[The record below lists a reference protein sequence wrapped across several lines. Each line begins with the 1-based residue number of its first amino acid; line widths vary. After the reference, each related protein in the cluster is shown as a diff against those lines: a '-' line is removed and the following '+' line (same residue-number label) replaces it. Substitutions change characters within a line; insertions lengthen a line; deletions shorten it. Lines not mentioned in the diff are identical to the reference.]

1 MNMTSNDK
9 STRISA
15 AERLKVA
22 PGQTL
27 QDLYKPK
34 SSDPSP
40 TRSSENSSNDYR
52 FLSERYFSN
61 FWYVKFFTIW
71 NDHVWTSMK
80 IKLFSPN
87 KRRNRSKN
95 RFNSMH
101 RLTSIVE
108 EKDIIAA
115 KEMFS
120 PKSEENSVPAEVVTW
135 PKSVSSLSSSF
146 ASYFRSF

>member
-1 MNMTSNDK
+1 MTSNDK

-40 TRSSENSSNDYR
+40 TRSSENSSNDY
-52 FLSERYFSN
+52 
-61 FWYVKFFTIW
+61 
-71 NDHVWTSMK
+71 
-80 IKLFSPN
+80 SPN

-120 PKSEENSVPAEVVTW
+120 PKSEENSVPAEVVT
-135 PKSVSSLSSSF
+135 
-146 ASYFRSF
+146 

>member
-1 MNMTSNDK
+1 MTSNDK

-52 FLSERYFSN
+52 FLSEKYFSN
-61 FWYVKFFTIW
+61 FWYVKFSTWYEMIMFGLQW
-71 NDHVWTSMK
+71 
-80 IKLFSPN
+80 KLNYFSPN